1 MKIELPLGTSSAPG
15 HHRRIMNLGGTSG
28 LVFRAKAYVDQLKER
43 GLKTNCLNSETDTTN
58 MERAEDVI
66 AVHIK
71 HTSNPDQLCPTA
83 F

>member
-1 MKIELPLGTSSAPG
+1 
-15 HHRRIMNLGGTSG
+15 MNLGGTSG

-58 MERAEDVI
+58 MERAEHFDGMNMQTFLDIVGLSWDVI

-71 HTSNPDQLCPTA
+71 HNCNPDQLCPTA
-83 F
+83 L